1 MLGSKYNRGPFLS
14 SNGCEASVHSYCDY
28 LSICVLLFPVPGE
41 RASEDCGRS
50 MHTAKQG
57 YLTAWALEGVVFG
70 ALPG

>member
-1 MLGSKYNRGPFLS
+1 MGMPALVWRSNLHCLLPTIKNLS
-14 SNGCEASVHSYCDY
+14 HS
-28 LSICVLLFPVPGE
+28 LSLLFPVPGE